1 MQLHG
6 WEVKSIR
13 AGKANLSDT
22 YVIVRNGEA
31 FLLNSQITRSNP
43 HQRTVIADPTRTRKL
58 LLHRKN

>member
-31 FLLNSQITRSNP
+31 FLLNSQITPLGIGIDARHSGSNAYP
-43 HQRTVIADPTRTRKL
+43 KVTFA
-58 LLHRKN
+58 